1 MRDGQAT
8 RRRILEAAA
17 AEFSAYGIAGAR
29 VERIADAAQ
38 ANKAQLYAYF
48 GNKDQL
54 FDAVWADRV
63 KLVLAVAPLEGD
75 DLVGYAVD
83 LYDAFVSRPELIRLG
98 TWVRLERTPGGH
110 LLPEEVRDTVYRREE
125 IEEAQRRGTVRSD
138 LSAFDVIAL
147 VVALSMTWSP
157 ASPTYTATADESE
170 EVHEQRRQLLA
181 SAVRRVLRPDPDKG

>member
-29 VERIADAAQ
+29 VERIATAAQ

-63 KLVLAVAPLEGD
+63 KLVLTVASLDGD
-75 DLVGYAVD
+75 DLVRYAVD
-83 LYDAFVSRPELIRLG
+83 LYDAFVARPELIRLG
-98 TWVRLERTPGGH
+98 TWVRLERTPAGH
-110 LLPEEVRDTVYRREE
+110 LLPEEVRDELYRKQAVTD
-125 IEEAQRRGTVRSD
+125 AQQRGTIRSD
-138 LSAFDVIAL
+138 LSAFDVFAL
-147 VVALSMTWSP
+147 VAALAMTWSP
-157 ASPTYTATADESE
+157 ATPTYAASAEESE
-170 EVHEQRRQLLA
+170 AVHEQRREILA
-181 SAVRRVLRPDPDKG
+181 SAVRRVIAPD

>member
-17 AEFSAYGIAGAR
+17 AEFSAFGIAGAR
-29 VERIADAAQ
+29 VERIAAAAK

-63 KLVLAVAPLEGD
+63 KLVVDVAPLEGD
-75 DLVGYAVD
+75 DLAQYAVD
-83 LYDAFVSRPELIRLG
+83 LYDAYLSRPELIRLG
-98 TWVRLERTPGGH
+98 TWVRLERIPNGH
-110 LLPEEVRDTVYRREE
+110 LLPEEAHAQMYQTQVIT
-125 IEEAQRRGTVRSD
+125 EAQERGTVRSD
-138 LSAFDVIAL
+138 ISAFDVMAL

-157 ASPTYTATADESE
+157 ASLTYSATAAESE
-170 EVHEQRRQLLA
+170 AVHEQRRQTLA
-181 SAVRRVLRPDPDKG
+181 SAVRRLLSPEAPR